1 MTTKKR
7 NLFRIPVPN
16 NDRVPNDKLP
26 PYTDK
31 PKAPQHQGN
40 KLIKPKFPNKP
51 SYKPG

>member
-1 MTTKKR
+1 MIACQMT
-7 NLFRIPVPN
+7 
-16 NDRVPNDKLP
+16 DSP

-31 PKAPQHQGN
+31 PKAPQYQDN